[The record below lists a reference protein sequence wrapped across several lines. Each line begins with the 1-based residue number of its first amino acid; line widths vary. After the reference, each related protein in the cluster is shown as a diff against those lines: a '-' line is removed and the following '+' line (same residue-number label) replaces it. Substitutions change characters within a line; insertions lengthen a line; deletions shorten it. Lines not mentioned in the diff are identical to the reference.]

1 MKPREERNR
10 EMVHA
15 HSHNPRNYNRAFA
28 IGIILNL
35 VFVIV
40 EAAFG
45 FISGSL
51 ALLADAGHNLSDVL
65 GLLLAWGASILTKRR
80 PSERR
85 TYGLRKSTI
94 LAALFNAV
102 ILLAAVGGMAWEAV
116 RRFNDPAEVAGSTV
130 IIVASLG
137 FVVNGATALL
147 FLAGRKGDL
156 NIRGA
161 FLHMVADAAVSVGVA
176 VAGVVML
183 FTGRPWI
190 DPAVSLVITVV
201 ILGGT
206 WRLLKASLNLAMD
219 AVPEGIDPR
228 AVKSYL
234 KELPGVQAVHDL
246 HIWGMSTTETALTAH
261 LVKPQA
267 QDDDEII
274 ERASKELH
282 ERFGI
287 DHTTLQWERQGV
299 LCPCTGHWERGGI

>member
-1 MKPREERNR
+1 
-10 EMVHA
+10 MVHA

-28 IGIILNL
+28 IGVALNMA
-35 VFVIV
+35 FVIL
-40 EAAFG
+40 EATIGIMAD
-45 FISGSL
+45 SL

-65 GLLLAWGASILTKRR
+65 GLLLAWGASILTQRQ
-80 PSERR
+80 PTERR

-102 ILLAAVGGMAWEAV
+102 ILLAAVGGMAWEAL

-137 FVVNGATALL
+137 FVINGATALL
-147 FLAGRKGDL
+147 FVAGRKGDL

-176 VAGVVML
+176 AAGVAML

-190 DPAVSLVITVV
+190 DPAVSLVIAVV
-201 ILGGT
+201 ILVGT

-228 AVKSYL
+228 AVNSFL
-234 KELPGVQAVHDL
+234 KDLPGVQAVHDL

-282 ERFGI
+282 DRFGI